1 MNTLDRLNSLSPDE
15 AETEFLKCCGSKN
28 WARRMVNQRPFIDVS
43 ELLSKADD
51 SWRSLGAQDWLE
63 AFRSHPKIGEKKAE
77 QAQSAEARTWSEQE
91 QAGTLDSAQETMAA
105 LATDNREYESRFGHI
120 FIVCATGKTAAE
132 MLEILRDR
140 LKNDP
145 EDELR
150 VAAEEQRKITQLRLR
165 KLIADESSGF

>member
-1 MNTLDRLNSLSPDE
+1 
-15 AETEFLKCCGSKN
+15 
-28 WARRMVNQRPFIDVS
+28 MVDQRPFVDVS

-105 LATDNREYESRFGHI
+105 LAAGNREYESRFGYI
-120 FIVCATGKTAAE
+120 FIVCATGKTSAE